1 MDIITRA
8 NTTVLILDGSMATA
22 LEAQGV
28 DTNNPLWTAA
38 ALDSNP
44 QAVYQTHYDYFAAGA
59 EVAIT
64 DSYQASLDKLRSLLK
79 VDDDHARALITS
91 AVTIAKQARDDYEQ
105 ASGKHGFV
113 AASVGPLGAALGD
126 GSEYTGAYQRT
137 RQQYLAF
144 HRPRLEAL
152 LAGKPDCLAIE
163 TQPKLTEVLVLLDW
177 LQDQVPQVP
186 VYVSFSLRDGTHMA
200 DGTSLLE
207 AASLVSARSQVFAV
221 GINCVAPRL
230 VVPALTTLRQAT
242 TKPLVAYPNRGA
254 AYDPAAKQWTGLAPL
269 ANLGKWAREW
279 RAAGAQL
286 IGGCCTMGPDAIGG
300 IARTLASKN

>member
-1 MDIITRA
+1 MDITTRA
-8 NTTVLILDGSMATA
+8 RTTGLILDGSMATA

-38 ALDSNP
+38 ALDSAP
-44 QAVYQTHYDYFAAGA
+44 HAVYQTHYDYFAAGA

-64 DSYQASLDKLRSLLK
+64 DSYQASVAGIQTQLGTNANR
-79 VDDDHARALITS
+79 ARTIITS

-105 ASGKHGFV
+105 KSGRHGFV

-126 GSEYTGAYQRT
+126 GSEYSGNYQRT
-137 RQQYLAF
+137 RQEYLTF

-177 LQDQVPQVP
+177 LNEAAPKLP
-186 VYVSFSLRDGTHMA
+186 VYVSFSLKDGGHLA

-207 AASLVSARSQVFAV
+207 AASLVSAAPQVFAV
-221 GINCVAPRL
+221 GANCVAPRL

-242 TKPLVAYPNRGA
+242 TKPLLAYPNRGA

-269 ANLGKWAREW
+269 ADLGKWAREW

-286 IGGCCTMGPDAIGG
+286 VGGCCTMGPDAIAE
-300 IARTLASKN
+300 IARALADKN